1 MRTEKRERSGAGNGR
16 DYPYSTG
23 EGGRRQER
31 RNTDEDLKCELKLSP
46 MGVVTETLMKEKEN
60 NQCGLEEVEPNGN
73 WKVMIIVIVV
83 INIIGFAAMT
93 FAMF

>member
-1 MRTEKRERSGAGNGR
+1 MGERCLKRKRTLQERSTRCQDDSHNG
-16 DYPYSTG
+16 SICSL
-23 EGGRRQER
+23 Q
-31 RNTDEDLKCELKLSP
+31 P
-46 MGVVTETLMKEKEN
+46 MVTETLMKEKEN

-73 WKVMIIVIVV
+73 WKVMTIVIVV